1 MPGGPDRSQPPGIKF
16 DQGRG
21 IEKRLSPWDDTSM
34 TPHEETIAQRHP
46 AILLL
51 GPTGTGKTPLGDG
64 LALRGWRG
72 QPCLHFDFGANLRE
86 LVARNQPDEPISRAD
101 LEFLRQ
107 VLQSGALLEDEH
119 FLLAGRILKRFMAR
133 SGNHAWLVLNGLP
146 RHLGQAR
153 AIDAIVDVQTVIC
166 LESSPETVLARI
178 GTNVGGDR
186 ADRTDDDPAA
196 VQRKLEIYYARS
208 APLVEHYRRE
218 GATVLTVRVTAEI
231 TANQAYEG
239 LCATRL

>member
-1 MPGGPDRSQPPGIKF
+1 MMPI
-16 DQGRG
+16 
-21 IEKRLSPWDDTSM
+21 
-34 TPHEETIAQRHP
+34 EETTAQRHT

-51 GPTGTGKTPLGDG
+51 GPTGTGKTPLGNV
-64 LALRGWRG
+64 LALCGWRG

-86 LVARNQPDEPISRAD
+86 LVARSQPDEHISRAD

-107 VLQSGALLEDEH
+107 VLHSGALLGDEH
-119 FLLAGRILKRFMAR
+119 FPLATKKLQRFMAR
-133 SGNHAWLVLNGLP
+133 SGDHAWLALNGLP

-153 AIDAIVDVQTVIC
+153 AMDAIVNVRTMIC

-196 VQRKLEIYYARS
+196 VQRKLEIYHSRS
-208 APLVEHYRRE
+208 APLVEHYRRQD
-218 GATVLTVRVTAEI
+218 ATILTVQVTAEMA
-231 TANQAYEG
+231 ANQIYEAA
-239 LCATRL
+239 CAAQR

>member
-1 MPGGPDRSQPPGIKF
+1 
-16 DQGRG
+16 
-21 IEKRLSPWDDTSM
+21 M
-34 TPHEETIAQRHP
+34 TLTEETTAQRNP

-51 GPTGTGKTPLGDG
+51 GPTGTGKTPLGNA

-86 LVARNQPDEPISRAD
+86 LVARNQPDEHVSLAE

-107 VLQSGALLEDEH
+107 VLQTGTLLEDAH
-119 FLLAGRILKRFMAR
+119 FPLAARILQRFMAR
-133 SGNHAWLVLNGLP
+133 SSDHAWLVLNGLP

-153 AIDAIVDVQTVIC
+153 AMDTIVDVQTVIR

-196 VQRKLEIYYARS
+196 VRRKLGIYHARS
-208 APLVEHYRRE
+208 TPLVEHYRRQ
-218 GATVLTVRVTAEI
+218 GATILTVQVTAEM
-231 TANQAYEG
+231 TAIQVYEA
-239 LCATRL
+239 LCTTQP

>member
-1 MPGGPDRSQPPGIKF
+1 LTPGIE
-16 DQGRG
+16 RS
-21 IEKRLSPWDDTSM
+21 LPLWDDTSM
-34 TPHEETIAQRHP
+34 TPTEETAAQRHP

-51 GPTGTGKTPLGDG
+51 GPTGTGKTPLGNV
-64 LALRGWRG
+64 LAFRGWRG

-86 LVARNQPDEPISRAD
+86 LVARNQPDEHISHAD

-107 VLQSGALLEDEH
+107 VLQSGALLEDAH
-119 FLLAGRILKRFMAR
+119 FPLAARILRRFM
-133 SGNHAWLVLNGLP
+133 SGSGDHAWLVLNGLP

-153 AIDAIVDVQTVIC
+153 AVDAIVDVQTVIC

-196 VQRKLEIYYARS
+196 VQRKLEIYHARS
-208 APLVEHYRRE
+208 AALVEHYRRQ
-218 GATVLTVRVTAEI
+218 GVTILTVQVTAEM
-231 TANQAYEG
+231 TANQVYEA
-239 LCATRL
+239 LCATQP

>member
-1 MPGGPDRSQPPGIKF
+1 
-16 DQGRG
+16 
-21 IEKRLSPWDDTSM
+21 M
-34 TPHEETIAQRHP
+34 TPIGETTAQRHP

-51 GPTGTGKTPLGDG
+51 GPTGTGKTPLGNL

-86 LVARNQPDEPISRAD
+86 LVAHNRPDEYVSGGD

-119 FLLAGRILKRFMAR
+119 FPLAARILQRFMAR
-133 SGNHAWLVLNGLP
+133 SGGHAWLALNGLP

-153 AIDAIVDVQTVIC
+153 AMDAVVDVRRAIC

-186 ADRTDDDPAA
+186 AERADDDPAA
-196 VQRKLEIYYARS
+196 VRRKLEIYHERS
-208 APLVEHYRRE
+208 APLVGYYRRQ
-218 GATVLTVRVTAEI
+218 GVTILTVQVTAEM
-231 TANQAYEG
+231 TANQVYEV
-239 LCATRL
+239 LCTTQP